1 MLLKICDVDSFK
13 AFFDLIYDSTNI
25 VELKLDQEA
34 CRMSLLNNSHVCFYE
49 CEYQSDF
56 FVEYQVDN
64 IESVLLFV
72 ADFYNI
78 IKTAKSSDMIEL
90 STNDYSLK
98 IVIEHDSNRRVFN
111 IPLAEDYDDTPT
123 PPSLDYNGSFTVS
136 VKDLKQPCVDLDKII
151 RTDRFKMITRQGEL
165 HIVSPNDSMTKYE
178 QLIPIDADVTACS
191 IVNLHYINDLQKLSK
206 INNNVELFIGDNIP
220 VSWQIVD
227 CSGVI
232 TVKGLIAPIMEEE

>member
-1 MLLKICDVDSFK
+1 MLLKICDVDMFK

-34 CRMSLLNNSHVCFYE
+34 CRMSLLNDSHVCFYE

-56 FVEYQVDN
+56 FAEYQVDN

-90 STNDYSLK
+90 STNDYSLN

-111 IPLAEDYDDTPT
+111 IPLAEDYGDTPT
-123 PPSLDYNGSFTVS
+123 PPSLDYNGSFAVS
-136 VKDLKQPCVDLDKII
+136 LKDLK
-151 RTDRFKMITRQGEL
+151 
-165 HIVSPNDSMTKYE
+165 
-178 QLIPIDADVTACS
+178 
-191 IVNLHYINDLQKLSK
+191 
-206 INNNVELFIGDNIP
+206 
-220 VSWQIVD
+220 
-227 CSGVI
+227 
-232 TVKGLIAPIMEEE
+232 